1 MMKRFVGFG
10 TAQHFFFR
18 NYILQFS
25 FQSVAG
31 ESLATSSAGNIDI
44 RKKKIIKKGFFGM
57 PVK

>member
-44 RKKKIIKKGFFGM
+44 RKKKNN
-57 PVK
+57 